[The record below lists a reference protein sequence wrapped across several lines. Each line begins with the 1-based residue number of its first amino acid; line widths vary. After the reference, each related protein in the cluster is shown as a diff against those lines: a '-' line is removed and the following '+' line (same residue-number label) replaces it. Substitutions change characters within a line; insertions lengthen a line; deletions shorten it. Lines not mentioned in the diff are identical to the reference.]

1 MVFLGGGSVTS
12 GGISVLPISQH
23 PDYADFLAKS
33 EAAGWR
39 IVAIS
44 GEDYPDYYEMVIS
57 FHAAEYAVQG
67 GKPILVGH
75 SVGGMVGLFYAK
87 DRPSDSFFST
97 ITLFNVPLIYPYTD
111 NIPFQRVY
119 KGTERVTADATIIMS
134 KNDPI
139 MAWKLGSVT
148 MLDAVNAV
156 QDAKKVKVQVLDIT
170 GYLHSPFSPVDVA
183 WDILNRRELP
193 AKLAGPEY
201 PVKLGLKAPSPK
213 KTKVSRVQTRV

>member
-1 MVFLGGGSVTS
+1 MTTNFNPEVGATGCNVEVLNPEGTRTMLFLGGGSVTS

-33 EAAGWR
+33 EATGWR

-44 GEDYPDYYEMVIS
+44 GEDYPDYYEMIIS
-57 FHAAEYAVQG
+57 FHASEYAVQG
-67 GKPILVGH
+67 EKPILVGH
-75 SVGGMVGLFYAK
+75 SAGGMIGLFYAK
-87 DRPSDSFFST
+87 DRPLDSFFST

-119 KGTERVTADATIIMS
+119 KGTERVTADVTIIMS

-139 MAWKLGSVT
+139 MAWKLGSFT

-156 QDAKKVKVQVLDIT
+156 QNAKKVKVEVRDIA
-170 GYLHSPFSPVDVA
+170 GYLHSPFSPEDVA
-183 WDILNRRELP
+183 WDILDVP
-193 AKLAGPEY
+193 QGTAG
-201 PVKLGLKAPSPK
+201 S
-213 KTKVSRVQTRV
+213 QI